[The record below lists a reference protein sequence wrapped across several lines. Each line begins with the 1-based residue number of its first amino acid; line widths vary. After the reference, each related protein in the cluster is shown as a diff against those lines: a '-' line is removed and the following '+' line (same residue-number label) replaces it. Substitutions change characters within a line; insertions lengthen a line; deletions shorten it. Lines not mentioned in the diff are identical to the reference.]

1 MLKLPINLILS
12 SILVLKINAQLL
24 EIFGLSTGDSG
35 TVNRPIFSDLAR
47 FVILLTRKMR
57 NLRHGF
63 KNRRRYPIIT
73 IHEFHQVAKFSLI
86 HNCAKMKVK
95 HLPFSQSMGLINYL
109 RTVQKDPK
117 HNLESK

>member
-1 MLKLPINLILS
+1 MLKLSINLILS
-12 SILVLKINAQLL
+12 SILALKINAQLL

-47 FVILLTRKMR
+47 FVILLTRKLR
-57 NLRHGF
+57 NLKHSL
-63 KNRRRYPIIT
+63 KNRRRHPIIA
-73 IHEFHQVAKFSLI
+73 IHEFHRVANI
-86 HNCAKMKVK
+86 PTAHNFAKTKVK